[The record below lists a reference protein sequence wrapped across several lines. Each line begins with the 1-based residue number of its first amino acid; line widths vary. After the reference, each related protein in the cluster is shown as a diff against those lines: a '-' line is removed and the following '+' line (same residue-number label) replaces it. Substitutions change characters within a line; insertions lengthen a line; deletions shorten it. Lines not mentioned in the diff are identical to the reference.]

1 MKPSMKPQPRARN
14 PETLALLGK
23 QLRRARETAGLAQS
37 NVKQMRQGTISKI
50 ENGLEVTLDT
60 FLTYAASL
68 GLEVALVP
76 LGQSAL
82 LQPKMPSDEQTA
94 PAPEPAPTDL
104 LTEFDH
110 LQDPN

>member
-1 MKPSMKPQPRARN
+1 MKPQPRVRN

-37 NVKQMRQGTISKI
+37 HVKHMRQGTISKI

-76 LGQSAL
+76 LGQAAL
-82 LQPKMPSDEQTA
+82 LQPKTPSDERTSTA
-94 PAPEPAPTDL
+94 SEPAPADL

-110 LQDPN
+110 LKDPQ

>member
-23 QLRRARETAGLAQS
+23 QLRRVRETAGLAQS
-37 NVKQMRQGTISKI
+37 NVKHMRQGTVSKI
-50 ENGLEVTLDT
+50 ENGLEVTLDS

-76 LGQSAL
+76 LGQAAL
-82 LQPKMPSDEQTA
+82 LQPKTPADKRSST
-94 PAPEPAPTDL
+94 APEPPPADL
-104 LTEFDH
+104 LTEFAH
-110 LQDPN
+110 LQDRQ

>member
-1 MKPSMKPQPRARN
+1 MKPQPRIRN

-23 QLRRARETAGLAQS
+23 QLRRAREAAGLVQS
-37 NVKQMRQGTISKI
+37 NVKHMRQGTVSKI
-50 ENGLEVTLDT
+50 ENGREVTLDT

-76 LGQSAL
+76 LGQAAL
-82 LQPKMPSDEQTA
+82 LQPKMPSDERTST
-94 PAPEPAPTDL
+94 APEPAPMDL

-110 LQDPN
+110 LKDPQ